1 MRNHY
6 LEMRGRYEPANV
18 KLLIVAEV
26 PPEGGKYFYN
36 PSGRKTEPLFAAIME
51 QLGRPFADKHDG
63 LLNLQRSGWVLVDAT
78 YEPVNQHGSKPI
90 RNQIIERDY
99 PKLCEDLARLTPD
112 RSAPVLLL
120 KANVCELLEIRL
132 MHDGFKVLNRG
143 VKNSLSGQRPSGSF
157 REPFRVALEFGG
169 HSADHLAS
177 RGMTP
182 HSAQRCPTSVSS
194 APHCRLTGGRRLQP
208 CGPSQPG

>member
-18 KLLIVAEV
+18 KLLIVAES

-51 QLGRPFADKHDG
+51 QLGLFFADKHDG

-112 RSAPVLLL
+112 RSAPVVLL

-143 VKNSLSGQRPSGSF
+143 AKIPFPANGHQVRF
-157 REPFRVALEFGG
+157 REPFRVALETAGI
-169 HSADHLAS
+169 
-177 RGMTP
+177 R
-182 HSAQRCPTSVSS
+182 PTISPP
-194 APHCRLTGGRRLQP
+194 AA
-208 CGPSQPG
+208 